1 MLHLV
6 QQKVVL
12 IVGGDIQG
20 DILIGKNE
28 KRIQEHPPHQ
38 QHEKIQRAEVESLF
52 LLELVRTPGYSRD
65 HRYEVEE
72 QNDVREIG
80 IRDILVQ
87 KHFAIHPSS
96 LVKRPADQAR
106 CH

>member
-6 QQKVVL
+6 QQKVVP
-12 IVGGDIQG
+12 IIGGDIQR
-20 DILIGKNE
+20 DILIGKNQ

-52 LLELVRTPGYSRD
+52 FLELVRTPGYSCD
-65 HRYEVEE
+65 HRYQVEE
-72 QNDVREIG
+72 QNDVREIR
-80 IRDILVQ
+80 IRDIFAQ
-87 KHFAIHPSS
+87 YHFAIHPSS
-96 LVKRPADQAR
+96 LVKRPADKAR